1 MNTSRP
7 GRLALARM
15 RALGIV
21 PRDHDALALS
31 AISGSA
37 HLAGRAVVDAT
48 HEGHPVQLLSWW
60 EGHEPSLESGSGVTH
75 RCAPPIDMA
84 VFATCLGCCWT
95 DPLDDPWPG
104 VSVERR
110 TVVATVGAVRGDPE
124 LGLKSR
130 YLSALDRLA
139 QARWVESAGPLVRL
153 GPRVKAWGQNQTDIM
168 RTVFDQLP
176 HPAPED
182 SPAQGDA
189 HTPKEQPPE
198 KPAASEEQPL

>member
-15 RALGIV
+15 RALGAA
-21 PRDHDALALS
+21 PRNPDALALPTV
-31 AISGSA
+31 SGSA
-37 HLAGRAVVDAT
+37 HLAGRTVVDAT

-60 EGHEPSLESGSGVTH
+60 EGHEPSLESSSGVTH
-75 RCAPPIDMA
+75 RCATRIELA
-84 VFATCLGCCWT
+84 VFATCLGCCWS

-104 VSVERR
+104 VSVERQ

-124 LGLKSR
+124 LGSKSR

-139 QARWVESAGPLVRL
+139 QSLWIESAGPLVQL

-176 HPAPED
+176 RPAPEN
-182 SPAQGDA
+182 
-189 HTPKEQPPE
+189 PPE
-198 KPAASEEQPL
+198 RGEALSPEEEPPGKPTASEEQL